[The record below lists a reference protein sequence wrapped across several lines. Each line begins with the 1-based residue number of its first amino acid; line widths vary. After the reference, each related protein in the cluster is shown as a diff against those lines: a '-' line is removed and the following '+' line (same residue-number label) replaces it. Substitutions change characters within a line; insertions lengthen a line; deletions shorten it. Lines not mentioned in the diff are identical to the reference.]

1 MSLQNDEHNSKEIGE
16 IKSLHVA
23 RSIGEINLIGENAF
37 LFHLYTRH
45 K

>member
-16 IKSLHVA
+16 IKSLHAA

-37 LFHLYTRH
+37 LFHL
-45 K
+45 